1 MKNEYEII
9 FKNCDSLRRKRR
21 FVTTPSFEEAVSHA
35 FTQKMIINERT
46 NSSSWRILSVVD
58 VTDELI

>member
-9 FKNCDSLRRKRR
+9 FKNFDTLRRKRK
-21 FVTTPSFEEAVSHA
+21 FISTPSFEEAVSHA

-46 NSSSWRILSVVD
+46 NSSSWHILSVAD